1 MKPGEDIVASVESGH
16 LEVHEVGD
24 HLSVLG
30 RGEGRGEG
38 RGRGRGRG
46 RGGQEG
52 GAEVAGLAV
61 AAEAQLGDGE
71 HAASSL
77 SLALT
82 QHASVK
88 TGHCTRK
95 SLSTPHKDSPCHVRI
110 LVKLTETLSYE
121 EHKM

>member
-1 MKPGEDIVASVESGH
+1 MKTLLPEDSGH

-30 RGEGRGEG
+30 RGE
-38 RGRGRGRG
+38 GRGRG

-82 QHASVK
+82 QH
-88 TGHCTRK
+88 T
-95 SLSTPHKDSPCHVRI
+95 SL
-110 LVKLTETLSYE
+110 
-121 EHKM
+121 

>member
-1 MKPGEDIVASVESGH
+1 MKTLLPEDSGH

-24 HLSVLG
+24 HLCVLG
-30 RGEGRGEG
+30 RGEGRGE
-38 RGRGRGRG
+38 GRGRG

-82 QHASVK
+82 QHTSV
-88 TGHCTRK
+88 
-95 SLSTPHKDSPCHVRI
+95 
-110 LVKLTETLSYE
+110 
-121 EHKM
+121 